1 MAEGIATL
9 DPDQYSAAME
19 AVQRAFARGTGE
31 ATSAGREVFLD
42 AMGNPYS
49 EKTVTIPYSERG
61 TVTIPYSERGMEG
74 FVVVPSVDVVG
85 GTLSEEELARFIR
98 ENGPVDPVTGRP
110 LPVFPTLEAADAY
123 AVKRSEDLGAELE
136 ARKLRVDGS
145 PGREPRPTAQVR
157 IGEAVVTPQF
167 YAEGSLGGPTQA
179 GPNIVNRFTGED
191 YGAPTQQTFESFGK
205 LGATVDLPG
214 GVRLGGGS
222 DLRYMRGS
230 YELPEALVRRFDIPK
245 EAAYL
250 KYGDRGIQ
258 AVRPYFSAS
267 VPAAGGELSLDAS
280 VQRSP
285 EGSGI
290 PADRSIHLGW
300 KKSF

>member
-31 ATSAGREVFLD
+31 TTSAGREVFLD
-42 AMGNPYS
+42 EMGTPYS
-49 EKTVTIPYSERG
+49 EKTVTVPYSEG
-61 TVTIPYSERGMEG
+61 GVEG

-85 GTLSEEELARFIR
+85 RTIPEGELARFVR

-123 AVKRSEDLGAELE
+123 AVKRSEELGAELE
-136 ARKLRVDGS
+136 AQKLRVGEM

-157 IGEAVVTPQF
+157 IGDAVVTPQF
-167 YAEGSLGGPTQA
+167 YAEGSMGGPTQA

-191 YGAPTQQTFESFGK
+191 YGAPTEQTFESFGK

-214 GVRLGGGS
+214 GIRLGGGS
-222 DLRYMRGS
+222 DLQYMRGS
-230 YELPEALVRRFDIPK
+230 YQLPEALVRRFDIP
-245 EAAYL
+245 ADVAYM
-250 KYGDRGIQ
+250 KYGDRGVQ

-267 VPAAGGELSLDAS
+267 MPAAGGELSLDAS

-290 PADRSIHLGW
+290 PADRFARLGW